1 MHLFVSYA
9 IFLSVYVMFCEHEII
24 SVVCI
29 ALCNICDICTG
40 ILIDKVLKVMCETS
54 ESFHSIL
61 HCSYSAVK
69 KLTAGCSAASTHSSN
84 VEYAHRLHFCSCILL
99 C

>member
-1 MHLFVSYA
+1 MHLFVGCA
-9 IFLSVYVMFCEHEII
+9 IFLSVYVMFCEHEINTAVFI
-24 SVVCI
+24 V
-29 ALCNICDICTG
+29 CNICDICAG
-40 ILIDKVLKVMCETS
+40 ILIDKALKVMCETS

-69 KLTAGCSAASTHSSN
+69 KLIAGRSAASTHSSN